1 VVRIFPRNELANL
14 AEYLSERPEMS
25 SHGEKSK
32 KAKTRKETKIM
43 KTKLIKT
50 TMSSLSFACALVSL
64 VTAMALGPSGVASV
78 QAPERTI
85 QGVWRT
91 MVTGV
96 NCQTGDPLGPPFPG
110 LFTFNNGGTMSEYGI
125 GPGSSPALRSPG
137 HGVWQHEQ
145 SWQDYSYAFTYY
157 RYNSSGVF
165 IGSQK
170 VTSALE
176 LGESGDEF
184 TAHSAVE
191 ILDANGNVIATF
203 CAVNAGTRFE

>member
-1 VVRIFPRNELANL
+1 MKIRTLKQTC
-14 AEYLSERPEMS
+14 S
-25 SHGEKSK
+25 S
-32 KAKTRKETKIM
+32 A
-43 KTKLIKT
+43 LIVIAALT
-50 TMSSLSFACALVSL
+50 VAFSFASA
-64 VTAMALGPSGVASV
+64 
-78 QAPERTI
+78 QAPERTMSERTI
-85 QGVWRT
+85 QGAWRT

-96 NCQTGDPLGPPFPG
+96 NCQTGDPLGPPFTG
-110 LFTFNNGGTMSEYGI
+110 LFTFNKGGTMSEYGI

-137 HGVWQHEQ
+137 HGVWEQ
-145 SWQDYSYAFTYY
+145 AHGWQDYSYTFTYY

-203 CAVNAGTRFE
+203 CAVNTGTRFE